1 MFSSGTHFAT
11 PIAGHIMPL
20 GDHLE
25 ELRKRLIWGLLGVV
39 PPMVLG
45 LSYWRTIMSF
55 LMAPANDA
63 IMAKGLPPVFQVT
76 TFFEMFNSA
85 LKLSI
90 VLSIIIA
97 APWLLYQVWRFI
109 APGLYK
115 HERRYAYIVAPLSL
129 ILTISSALFLYY
141 LMLPV
146 VLAFFVAFNGSLEL
160 PPAKKAPLPP
170 GVTLASIPVLDA
182 DPIDPP
188 LGAMWINRPMHQ
200 IRVVVPKAEVPKV
213 DASKTEAEKAD
224 APAPSTP
231 IADKSSNETDSK
243 PTSNIRG
250 VWLVGGEMV
259 AQQYRVADY
268 VSMLFGFG
276 LAFAAGFQMPIVVLL
291 LGWAGLVNPRLL
303 AKYRRHAMM
312 ACAVLGAVLT
322 PADPISMVVL
332 AVPLY
337 GLFELGSLLLR
348 AFPAVS
354 REQADADAE
363 ADAPRAAR
371 AGGES
376 QDEPPDA

>member
-1 MFSSGTHFAT
+1 MFSRGEDTSPFAH
-11 PIAGHIMPL
+11 GHIMPL

-39 PPMVLG
+39 PPMLLG
-45 LSYWRTIMSF
+45 LAYWRTIMAF

-90 VLSIIIA
+90 VLSIILA
-97 APWLLYQVWRFI
+97 APWLLYQVWLFI

-129 ILTISSALFLYY
+129 VLTVSSALFLYY
-141 LMLPV
+141 VMLPV
-146 VLAFFVAFNGSLEL
+146 VLAFFVTFNGSLEL
-160 PPAKKAPLPP
+160 PPAKKAPLPA

-188 LGAMWINRPMHQ
+188 PGAMWINRPMHQ
-200 IRVVVPKAEVPKV
+200 IRVAVPKASAESVPTRV
-213 DASKTEAEKAD
+213 GSPADTGPEAGAIQRPPEGTA
-224 APAPSTP
+224 AAESTP
-231 IADKSSNETDSK
+231 I
-243 PTSNIRG
+243 PTTLIRG

-337 GLFELGSLLLR
+337 GLFELGSVLLR
-348 AFPAVS
+348 VFPAVS
-354 REQADADAE
+354 KTDEDE
-363 ADAPRAAR
+363 ANAAVPRT
-371 AGGES
+371 GGES

>member
-1 MFSSGTHFAT
+1 
-11 PIAGHIMPL
+11 MPL

-25 ELRKRLIWGLLGVV
+25 ELRKRLIWGLLGVL

-45 LSYWRTIMSF
+45 LSYWRTIMAF

-90 VLSIIIA
+90 VLSIVIA
-97 APWLLYQVWRFI
+97 APWLIYQVWLFI

-129 ILTISSALFLYY
+129 VLTISSALFLYY
-141 LMLPV
+141 VMLPV
-146 VLAFFVAFNGSLEL
+146 VLAFFVTFNGSLEL
-160 PPAKKAPLPP
+160 PPVKKAPLPP
-170 GVTLASIPVLDA
+170 GVTLANIPVLDA

-188 LGAMWINRPMHQ
+188 AGAMWINRPMHQ
-200 IRVVVPKAEVPKV
+200 IRVAVPKSETKPPE
-213 DASKTEAEKAD
+213 DGRSEAEGEAT
-224 APAPSTP
+224 PSSDGTNKP
-231 IADKSSNETDSK
+231 PETL
-243 PTSNIRG
+243 IRG

-291 LGWAGLVNPRLL
+291 LGWAGLVNPPLL

-337 GLFELGSLLLR
+337 GLFELGAVLLR
-348 AFPAVS
+348 VFPAVS
-354 REQADADAE
+354 KGQAESDAH
-363 ADAPRAAR
+363 

-376 QDEPPDA
+376 QEEPPDA